1 MAQGVCRDC
10 CEVIEPESGACPLC
24 GSVRVV
30 VHPEI
35 ATLQI
40 AHVDC
45 DAFYASVEKRD
56 RPEIR
61 DQALIVGHPGGRGV
75 VTTCCYIARRSGVR
89 SAMPM
94 FKATELCPE
103 AVILKPDMAKYKRV
117 SDDIRRIFLAA
128 TPRIEPL
135 SLDEAYLDMSEDVR
149 HEGPTAAS
157 ALAHIALRVERE
169 VGITVSIGLAANKFL
184 AKLASDLD
192 KPRGFAVIGEAE
204 ASDVLRPMPVRKIHG
219 VGPATADRM
228 EALGL
233 VTIGDLQSR
242 SEGELVGLFGT
253 FGRKLARYAFGRDER
268 DVTVSR
274 PTKSIS
280 SEDTFARNTADA
292 EVLVGAIVPM
302 CERVAGS
309 LRRKQLAAHTV
320 VVKLKTGDFRTIT
333 RHHRLAHPTQRAD
346 LILEAASALIRAQ
359 ADGRMF
365 RLVGVGGADLVAA
378 ETADPPGLFDA

>member
-1 MAQGVCRDC
+1 MTQGVCRDC
-10 CEVIEPESGACPLC
+10 CEIVEPEGGRCPLC

-30 VHPEI
+30 AHDEVAE
-35 ATLQI
+35 LSI

-61 DQALIVGHPGGRGV
+61 DRALIVGHPGGRGV
-75 VTTCCYIARRSGVR
+75 VTTCCYIARKSGVR

-94 FKATELCPE
+94 FKAAELCPE
-103 AVILKPDMAKYKRV
+103 AVVLKPDMAKYKRV

-135 SLDEAYLDMSEDVR
+135 SLDEAYLDLTEDVR

-169 VGITVSIGLAANKFL
+169 VGITVSIGLAPNKFL

-192 KPRGFAVIGEAE
+192 KPRGFAMIGASEAE
-204 ASDVLRPMPVRKIHG
+204 DVLRPMSVRKIHG
-219 VGPATADRM
+219 VGPATAERM

-233 VTIGDLQSR
+233 MTIGDLQERPES
-242 SEGELVGLFGT
+242 ELVGLFGS
-253 FGRKLARYAFGRDER
+253 FGRKLARYAYGRDER

-280 SEDTFARNTADA
+280 AEDTFSRNTADA
-292 EVLVGAIVPM
+292 EQLVAAIVPM
-302 CERVAGS
+302 CDRVASS
-309 LRRKQLAAHTV
+309 LVRKNLAAGTV
-320 VVKLKTGDFRTIT
+320 VIKLKTGDFRLIT
-333 RHHRLAHPTQRAD
+333 RHQRLTHPTQRAD
-346 LILEAASALIRAQ
+346 VMLEAASALIRQQ
-359 ADGRMF
+359 ADGRLF
-365 RLVGVGGADLVAA
+365 RLVGVGGADLVPADA
-378 ETADPPGLFDA
+378 ADPPGLFDL